1 MRVVVTDYIEPDL
14 DWEEKQIAALGG
26 ALKSYQLKSATSANL
41 AGVLSDAEVVIV
53 NMAKINGS
61 VLNEMKKCKLI
72 IRHGVGYDNIDI
84 PAATEREIQVCYVP
98 DYCADE
104 VAEQAVMLLL
114 AVYRKF
120 GKQIDSM
127 NSSIKKGEWD
137 FSGMGGVKRVR
148 GKKGGL
154 IGCGRI
160 GSRVLTIM
168 RSLGLEV
175 LVCDPY
181 LTKQRQ
187 KELRVETLPL
197 DKVISEADL
206 ISIHCSLDDS
216 TRHLIGERELSLMKK
231 DAVLVNT
238 ARGPL
243 VDAKA
248 LANACR
254 EGRMAGAGIDVFESE
269 PPKENFELIG
279 LENVILTPHLSW
291 FSEDAA
297 WEIRKKIIED
307 VERYV
312 KGKPPRF
319 PLNKISANG

>member
-1 MRVVVTDYIEPDL
+1 MRIVVTDYIEPDL
-14 DWEEKQIAALGG
+14 DWEEKQVAALGG
-26 ALKSYQLKSATSANL
+26 TLESYQMKSASSAKL
-41 AGVLSDAEVVIV
+41 AGTLSGADIAIV
-53 NMAKINGS
+53 NMAKIDS
-61 VLNEMKKCKLI
+61 TVLDGMKKCKLI

-84 PAATEREIQVCYVP
+84 PAATERGIQVCYVP

-104 VAEQAVMLLL
+104 VAEQAIMLLL
-114 AVYRKF
+114 ATYRKF
-120 GKQIDSM
+120 GKQIESM
-127 NSSIKKGEWD
+127 SSSIRKGEWD
-137 FSGMGGVKRVR
+137 FSEMGGVKRVR
-148 GKKGGL
+148 GKRGGL

-175 LVCDPY
+175 MVSDPY
-181 LTKQRQ
+181 LTKHQQ
-187 KELRVETLPL
+187 EELGVKTVSLEQVL
-197 DKVISEADL
+197 SEADL

-243 VDAKA
+243 VDANA
-248 LANACR
+248 LAKVCR
-254 EGRMAGAGIDVFESE
+254 EGRLAGAGIDVFESE

-307 VERYV
+307 VERHV
-312 KGKPPRF
+312 KGEPPRF
-319 PLNKISANG
+319 PLNRVNANG

>member
-1 MRVVVTDYIEPDL
+1 MKVVVTDYIEPEL
-14 DWEEKQIAALGG
+14 DWEEKQVAALGG
-26 ALKSYQLKSATSANL
+26 TLESYQMKSALPAKL
-41 AGVLSDAEVVIV
+41 AGILSEADIVIV
-53 NMAKINGS
+53 NMAKIDS
-61 VLNEMKKCKLI
+61 TVLDGMKKCKLI

-104 VAEQAVMLLL
+104 VAEQAIMLLL
-114 AVYRKF
+114 ATYRKF
-120 GKQIDSM
+120 GKQIESM
-127 NSSIKKGEWD
+127 SSSVRKGEWD

-168 RSLGLEV
+168 QSLGLEAMI
-175 LVCDPY
+175 CDPY
-181 LTKQRQ
+181 LTRERQ
-187 KELRVETLPL
+187 EELKIETLPL
-197 DKVISEADL
+197 ERVISEADL
-206 ISIHCSLDDS
+206 ISLHCSLDDS
-216 TRHLIGERELSLMKK
+216 TRHLIGESELSLMKK

-248 LANACR
+248 LAKACS
-254 EGRMAGAGIDVFESE
+254 EGRIAGAGIDVFESE
-269 PPKENFELIG
+269 PPKDNFELIG

-319 PLNKISANG
+319 PLNKVKANG

>member
-1 MRVVVTDYIEPDL
+1 MKIVVTDYIEPDL
-14 DWEEKQIAALGG
+14 HWEKEQVAALGG
-26 ALKSYQLKSATSANL
+26 VLESYQMKSASAAKL
-41 AGVLSDAEVVIV
+41 ADTLSGADVAIV
-53 NMAKINGS
+53 NMAKIDRV
-61 VLNEMKKCKLI
+61 VLDGMKKCKLI
-72 IRHGVGYDNIDI
+72 IRHGVGYENIDI
-84 PAATEREIQVCYVP
+84 AAATERGIQICYVP

-104 VAEQAVMLLL
+104 VAEQAIMLLL
-114 AVYRKF
+114 ATYRKF
-120 GKQIDSM
+120 GKQIESM
-127 NSSIKKGEWD
+127 SSSIRKGEWD

-160 GSRVLTIM
+160 GSRVLTVM

-175 LVCDPY
+175 LVSDPY
-181 LTKQRQ
+181 LTKQQ
-187 KELRVETLPL
+187 QEELGIKTVPL
-197 DKVISEADL
+197 EKVVSEADL
-206 ISIHCSLDDS
+206 ISLHCSLDDS

-243 VDAKA
+243 IDARALAKA
-248 LANACR
+248 CR
-254 EGRMAGAGIDVFESE
+254 MGRIAGAGIDVFESE
-269 PPKENFELIG
+269 PPKQNFDLIG
-279 LENVILTPHLSW
+279 LDNVILTPHLSW

-312 KGKPPRF
+312 KGEPPRF
-319 PLNKISANG
+319 PLNRVDTNG